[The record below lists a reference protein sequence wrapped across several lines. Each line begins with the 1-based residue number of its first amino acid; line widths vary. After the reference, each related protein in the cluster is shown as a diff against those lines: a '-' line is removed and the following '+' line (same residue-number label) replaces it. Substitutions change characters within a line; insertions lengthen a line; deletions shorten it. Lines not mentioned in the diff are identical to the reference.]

1 MAVATAVFL
10 RLTNLANWPP
20 GLYRDEAF
28 NGLDALRLLDGH
40 PAIFFTANN
49 GREPLYITLTA
60 LSVAL
65 FGRTV
70 LAVRLAAA
78 VVGSLTTWLVYK
90 LGRIWF
96 GWRVGLLAAWLWAI
110 TLWPVHLSRIGLRT
124 ILLPAALALTFWLG
138 TEAYRR
144 QKRGWWLAAG
154 AAYGLGFYT
163 YLAIRFTPLLL
174 LALGAF
180 LLWQGRRDWLRRG
193 AGWFVLGTAVTL
205 LPLTLFYLQNPD
217 LLLGR
222 TGQVSILN
230 PAINGGDLWGTLW
243 QQIGRALG
251 LFFWQGDTIL
261 RHNPAGRP
269 FFDWLMAVPFL
280 LGLGWCCKNWRKP
293 AATAVLLW
301 SSVML
306 GVTILAEDAPHF
318 LRAVGILPG
327 AIFLPALGLAA
338 LWRWPRWPK
347 GVGGGLV
354 TALIAGS
361 LLLTVR
367 DYVNYSQQPETA
379 LLFEAAAVELAESLQ
394 AENEATAVYLDR
406 WFWDEPSQKGW
417 PTLPFLADLG
427 GVTLY
432 RPENGLPPAAPGQP
446 ISLYAWPFG
455 DLAFVPQ
462 ILAEAE
468 RVVVQN
474 GRLARGDL
482 EPEPYPLYVRYASQP
497 RLEATEPVN
506 FGDAF
511 LLENWEMTLLNEQT
525 VQVDLVWEKTAVG
538 LPNQIAFLHLLG
550 PDGLITQ
557 ADAPPGGAYWFPHWW
572 QEGQWVQERRI
583 LKLDAPFDPTL
594 HTIQVGLYDPATL
607 ERLPVISTDGAL
619 KEDSWT
625 LAP

>member
-1 MAVATAVFL
+1 MATAVFL
-10 RLTNLANWPP
+10 RLYNLGSWPP

-28 NGLDALRLLDGH
+28 NGLDALRVLEGH

-49 GREPLYITLTA
+49 GREPLYITLAA

-70 LAVRLAAA
+70 LAVRLVAA

-90 LGRIWF
+90 LGRTWF

-124 ILLPAALALTFWLG
+124 ILLPAALALAFWLG

-144 QKRGWWLAAG
+144 NKASWWLAAG

-193 AGWFVLGTAVTL
+193 AGWFVVGTAVTL
-205 LPLTLFYLQNPD
+205 LPLALFYLQNPD

-243 QQIGRALG
+243 RQMGRALG

-269 FFDWLMAVPFL
+269 FLDWLMAVPFL
-280 LGLGWCCKNWRKP
+280 LGLGWCLKNWRKP

-301 SSVML
+301 SFVML
-306 GVTILAEDAPHF
+306 GVTVLAEDAPHF
-318 LRAVGILPG
+318 LRSVGILPG

-338 LWRWPRWPK
+338 LWHWPRWPQA
-347 GVGGGLV
+347 VGGGLV
-354 TALIAGS
+354 ALLMAGS
-361 LLLTVR
+361 LFLTVR

-394 AENEATAVYLDR
+394 SEAAGTMVYLDR

-417 PTLPFLADLG
+417 PAVPFLTDLD

-432 RPENGLPPAAPGQP
+432 RPENGLLPAAPGQP

-455 DLAFVPQ
+455 DLEFVPQ
-462 ILAEAE
+462 LLAEAE
-468 RVVVQN
+468 MVVVRN

-482 EPEPYPLYVRYASQP
+482 EPEPYPLYVRYASSP
-497 RLEATEPVN
+497 RPVGGTAVR
-506 FGDAF
+506 FGDTF
-511 LLENWEMTLLNEQT
+511 LLQSWVVTPLDEQT
-525 VQVDLVWEKTAVG
+525 VQVDLVWQKTADS
-538 LPNQIAFLHLLG
+538 LPNHIAFLHLLG

-583 LKLDAPFDPTL
+583 LKLDAPFDPTW

-607 ERLPVISTDGAL
+607 ERLPVVGTDGNL
-619 KEDSWT
+619 SLDSWQ

>member
-1 MAVATAVFL
+1 
-10 RLTNLANWPP
+10 
-20 GLYRDEAF
+20 
-28 NGLDALRLLDGH
+28 
-40 PAIFFTANN
+40 
-49 GREPLYITLTA
+49 
-60 LSVAL
+60 
-65 FGRTV
+65 
-70 LAVRLAAA
+70 
-78 VVGSLTTWLVYK
+78 
-90 LGRIWF
+90 
-96 GWRVGLLAAWLWAI
+96 
-110 TLWPVHLSRIGLRT
+110 
-124 ILLPAALALTFWLG
+124 
-138 TEAYRR
+138 
-144 QKRGWWLAAG
+144 
-154 AAYGLGFYT
+154 
-163 YLAIRFTPLLL
+163 
-174 LALGAF
+174 
-180 LLWQGRRDWLRRG
+180 
-193 AGWFVLGTAVTL
+193 
-205 LPLTLFYLQNPD
+205 
-217 LLLGR
+217 
-222 TGQVSILN
+222 
-230 PAINGGDLWGTLW
+230 
-243 QQIGRALG
+243 
-251 LFFWQGDTIL
+251 
-261 RHNPAGRP
+261 
-269 FFDWLMAVPFL
+269 
-280 LGLGWCCKNWRKP
+280 
-293 AATAVLLW
+293 
-301 SSVML
+301 ML

-361 LLLTVR
+361 LLLTVQ

-538 LPNQIAFLHLLG
+538 LPNPIAFLHLLG

-607 ERLPVISTDGAL
+607 ERLPVIGTDGAL